1 MRRLMLAAA
10 VLVVMPVSTR
20 ADLIVGHATYGGG
33 LGFPFSLAYTGE
45 FQQVYSALEFRAVP
59 GGVETITA
67 LSFATISDFNVG
79 PANPQTITLTVSLST
94 TSTSPAT
101 LSTDF
106 VANRGADNV
115 VVFSG
120 TLTYRPSRDFTI
132 DFTIP
137 TSTYVYNP
145 AHGNLLVDVNVT
157 SGAGSVNTPPTENFF
172 AAAGDSTIATVYL
185 QQFGNPGDPRTAVVE
200 PFGLVT
206 EFGATQGVNV
216 LGVPEPGSVVLLG
229 LGVVGLFAARRRYN
243 VRWDDRQT
251 GGSSRGRK

>member
-10 VLVVMPVSTR
+10 VLCVVMPGVVR
-20 ADLIVGHATYGGG
+20 ADLIVGHAVYGEG
-33 LGFPFSLAYTGE
+33 LGAPFSLGYTGE
-45 FQQVYSALEFRAVP
+45 FQQMYSALEFRAVP

-79 PANPQTITLTVSLST
+79 PANPQAITLSVSLST
-94 TSTSPAT
+94 TPTGPAT

-106 VANRGADNV
+106 AANRGADNV

-120 TLTYRPSRDFTI
+120 SLTYRPSRDFTI

-137 TSTYVYNP
+137 TSTYVYDP
-145 AHGNLLVDVNVT
+145 SRGNLLVDVDVT
-157 SGAGSVNTPPTENFF
+157 SGAGSVSTPPTENFF

-185 QQFGNPGDPRTAVVE
+185 QQFGNPGDPRTPVVE
-200 PFGLVT
+200 QFGLVT
-206 EFGATQGVNV
+206 EFGATRGVNV

-229 LGVVGLFAARRRYN
+229 IGIATLAIRRR
-243 VRWDDRQT
+243 RF
-251 GGSSRGRK
+251 SRGRGRGA